1 MAKFDINKFST
12 IDKVLGGAAALAVI
26 SLFLPWYSVS
36 YHGFTYDSTSGFGT
50 SWGWLGGL
58 LIIAAGVYLV
68 LQRSG
73 VDLSKMP
80 APPSVI
86 ILGAAALG
94 TLIMILRWVTLP
106 SYHGVSAGPAAGM
119 YIAIICGIAEVVCA
133 VMTFRSSGDKLP
145 WADKPKTD
153 PPSAPPVTP
162 PPAS

>member
-1 MAKFDINKFST
+1 MAKFDISKFST
-12 IDKVLGGAAALAVI
+12 LDKVLGGAAALAVI

-36 YHGFTYDSTSGFGT
+36 YHGVTYDSTSGFGT

-94 TLIMILRWVTLP
+94 TLVMILRAITLP
-106 SYHGVSAGPAAGM
+106 SYFGVTAGPAAGM
-119 YIAIICGIAEVVCA
+119 YIAIICGVAEVVCA
-133 VMTFRSSGDKLP
+133 VLTFRSSGDKLP
-145 WADKPKTD
+145 WAAKPTD
-153 PPSAPPVTP
+153 PPATP
-162 PPAS
+162 PSSS

>member
-12 IDKVLGGAAALAVI
+12 IDKVLGGAAVLALIA
-26 SLFLPWYSVS
+26 LFLPWYSVTVGPFS
-36 YHGFTYDSTSGFGT
+36 ASTSGFGT
-50 SWGWLGGL
+50 SWGWLGDL

-86 ILGAAALG
+86 ILGASALG
-94 TLIMILRWVTLP
+94 TLIVILRWVTVP
-106 SYHGVSAGPAAGM
+106 SYHGLGHDVSYGPSAGM
-119 YIAIICGIAEVVCA
+119 YIAIICGVAEVVCA

-145 WADKPKTD
+145 WATKPSQD
-153 PPSAPPVTP
+153 PPPIP